1 MLRLLGCGVEGGAR
15 LAVGTLGVTRA
26 AEGRRAAFLPHGVE
40 GFAAVFVFFGD
51 GACASL
57 MRRDNDGIDT
67 IPPLLGRALPPAGF
81 LNSDLSG
88 AADLARA
95 DTGRE
100 GAVGFFCLGGREREG
115 REKTE
120 EKAGIGFVF
129 RFDRRR
135 PGAGTWNGRDSFDN
149 SLSNRRIVP
158 LPISISLTFRD
169 LAIRENW
176 SRDGTPLGAPAGD
189 GFRRRRR
196 RRRQRR
202 RRDCLGSG
210 DGGASPRRRLL
221 LHDSCCSE

>member
-26 AEGRRAAFLPHGVE
+26 AEGRRAAFLPHGVG

-100 GAVGFFCLGGREREG
+100 GAVGFFCLGGRERDG

-135 PGAGTWNGRDSFDN
+135 PRGGHLEWARLVRQLPFQSTHCPAANLNLANLSRPCHQGKLEPGWDPAWCPCGRR
-149 SLSNRRIVP
+149 LSSSSSSSSTSSSR
-158 LPISISLTFRD
+158 LP
-169 LAIRENW
+169 
-176 SRDGTPLGAPAGD
+176 
-189 GFRRRRR
+189 
-196 RRRQRR
+196 RQRR
-202 RRDCLGSG
+202 RRRF
-210 DGGASPRRRLL
+210 ASSSLA
-221 LHDSCCSE
+221 SS

>member
-100 GAVGFFCLGGREREG
+100 GAVGFFVWEGEREKG
-115 REKTE
+115 
-120 EKAGIGFVF
+120 V
-129 RFDRRR
+129 RR
-135 PGAGTWNGRDSFDN
+135 PKRKRALDLFFDSTDVDPGRALGMGETRSTTPFPIDA
-149 SLSNRRIVP
+149 LSRCQ
-158 LPISISLTFRD
+158 SQ
-169 LAIRENW
+169 
-176 SRDGTPLGAPAGD
+176 SR
-189 GFRRRRR
+189 
-196 RRRQRR
+196 
-202 RRDCLGSG
+202 
-210 DGGASPRRRLL
+210 
-221 LHDSCCSE
+221 

>member
-26 AEGRRAAFLPHGVE
+26 AEGRRAAFLPHGVG

-67 IPPLLGRALPPAGF
+67 IPPLLGRA
-81 LNSDLSG
+81 
-88 AADLARA
+88 RA

-100 GAVGFFCLGGREREG
+100 GAVGFFCLGGRERER

-135 PGAGTWNGRDSFDN
+135 PRGGHLEWARLVRQLPFQSTHCPAANLNLANLSRPCHQGKLEPGWDPAWCPCGRR
-149 SLSNRRIVP
+149 LSSSSSSSSTSSSR
-158 LPISISLTFRD
+158 LP
-169 LAIRENW
+169 
-176 SRDGTPLGAPAGD
+176 
-189 GFRRRRR
+189 
-196 RRRQRR
+196 RQRR
-202 RRDCLGSG
+202 RRRF
-210 DGGASPRRRLL
+210 ASSSLA
-221 LHDSCCSE
+221 SS